1 MTDWLNGRI
10 INTYTNKH
18 RKTQMTTKSAM
29 FVFIVGLLMTFGAVG
44 GIEVS
49 TTNEDMMSSMV
60 IAIIGLLAMYAGTL
74 GLRNAHYF
82 D

>member
-1 MTDWLNGRI
+1 
-10 INTYTNKH
+10 
-18 RKTQMTTKSAM
+18 M

-74 GLRNAHYF
+74 GLRNAHYY

>member
-1 MTDWLNGRI
+1 LTVWLNGHI

-60 IAIIGLLAMYAGTL
+60 IAIIGLLTMYAGTL
-74 GLRNAHYF
+74 GLRRAHMF

>member
-1 MTDWLNGRI
+1 
-10 INTYTNKH
+10 
-18 RKTQMTTKSAM
+18 MTTKGAT
-29 FVFIVGLLMTFGAVG
+29 FVFIVGFMMTLGAVG

-60 IAIIGLLAMYAGTL
+60 IAIIGLLTMYCGTL
-74 GLRNAHYF
+74 GFRNAHYF

>member
-1 MTDWLNGRI
+1 MTVWLNGHI

-44 GIEVS
+44 GIEMS